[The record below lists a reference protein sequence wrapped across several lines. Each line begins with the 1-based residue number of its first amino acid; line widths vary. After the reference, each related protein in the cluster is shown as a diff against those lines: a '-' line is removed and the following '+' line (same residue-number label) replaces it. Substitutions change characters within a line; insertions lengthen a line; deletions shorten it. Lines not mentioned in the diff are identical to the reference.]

1 VRAGTPG
8 REAKVLPGSPI
19 GKALGYSIERW
30 EELMSRKME
39 GVNDLHYSA
48 RFFISDNTSIEIPY
62 GKVAAKI

>member
-1 VRAGTPG
+1 VRG
-8 REAKVLPGSPI
+8 RGPRQGSKSVAGSPI

-30 EELMSRKME
+30 EELMNRKIE

-62 GKVAAKI
+62 GKVAAKF